1 LILWGMLYLSNDQMV
16 IWAFD
21 HMVG

>member
-21 HMVG
+21 HVIS